1 MTLDDPATCRQM
13 EDTPAFAQ
21 YPPGRV
27 FRPGRESFSE
37 ACIKYLKKIGL
48 AVTTTLNV
56 KGMMEQGRI
65 E

>member
-21 YPPGRV
+21 NPPGGV
-27 FRPGRESFSE
+27 FSSERESFSE
-37 ACIKYLKKIGL
+37 ACNEYLKKIGL
-48 AVTTTLNV
+48 ALTANLNL
-56 KGMMEQGRI
+56 KGAMKQGRI